1 MELVARLA
9 VLLASALAAGAL
21 YAVLALPAG
30 GRPTAAPIG
39 RAQGP
44 RAEPRPIPAV
54 LPLSLGGFVVLAAG
68 TVLTGA
74 ATIAPDEPVG
84 AVIRAVG
91 VGLLA
96 VAGLLSAR
104 RVAHRAA
111 APDSESGTA
120 VAATTIA
127 TVAWA
132 GAALATLSWLLAIGA
147 LVVALVG
154 GLRVQRAE

>member
-9 VLLASALAAGAL
+9 VLLASAVAAGAL
-21 YAVLALPAG
+21 YVVLARPAG
-30 GRPTAAPIG
+30 GRGTAAPIG
-39 RAQGP
+39 RTHGP
-44 RAEPRPIPAV
+44 RAEPRAIPTV
-54 LPLSLGGFVVLAAG
+54 LPLSLGGFVVVAG
-68 TVLTGA
+68 GTALSGA

-104 RVAHRAA
+104 RVARRAA
-111 APDSESGTA
+111 APDSDSGAA
-120 VAATTIA
+120 VPAMTIT

-132 GAALATLSWLLAIGA
+132 GAALATLSWLLAVGA